1 MAFYIVFSAQGETP
15 PKVQHETHGAAKFA
29 AERMAKLNPGR
40 EFFVMKSVS
49 KPFTAAE
56 APQVSEETATC

>member
-1 MAFYIVFSAQGETP
+1 MAFYIVFSPQGDTP

-29 AERMAKLNPGR
+29 AEQMAKFNPGR

-49 KPFTAAE
+49 KPFTVAVSPDEVAA
-56 APQVSEETATC
+56 